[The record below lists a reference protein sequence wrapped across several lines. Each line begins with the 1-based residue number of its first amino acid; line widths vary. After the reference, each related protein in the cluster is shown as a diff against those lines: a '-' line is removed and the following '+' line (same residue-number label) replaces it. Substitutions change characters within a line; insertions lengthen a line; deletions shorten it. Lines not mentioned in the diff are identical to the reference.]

1 MRTAIFVDAGYV
13 YAAGGVAISGEK
25 LRRIE
30 LQLDVPKFVEELKER
45 AASAATRN
53 PLLRIYWYDG
63 ALSRGLSTEHKLL
76 ADLDDIKLRLGAIS
90 YSGRQKGVDSLIVT
104 DLIDL
109 ARNRAIS
116 DAVLLSGDEDM
127 RIGVQIAQSFGVR
140 VHLVGI
146 RVPDGNQSPSLKR
159 ESDTTMEWC
168 REDVS
173 GFLTR
178 MPSSDVR
185 SNVRG
190 AEAGASG
197 TDRSHLEML
206 TECVTEYLQ
215 SCSIED
221 LSTIA
226 ELGMSSPVPRHLDSK
241 LLRNSSEKLERQLEE
256 PEKHQ
261 LRKMLKEHARGKRG

>member
-30 LQLDVPKFVEELKER
+30 LELNVPTFVEGLKKR
-45 AASAATRN
+45 VANAATAS

-63 ALSRGLSTEHKLL
+63 AFSRGLSAEHKLL
-76 ADLDDIKLRLGAIS
+76 ADSDDIKLRLGAIS

-109 ARNRAIS
+109 ARNHAIS
-116 DAVLLSGDEDM
+116 DAVLLSGDEDT

-146 RVPDGNQSPSLKR
+146 KVPDGNQSPSLKR
-159 ESDTTMEWC
+159 ESDTTMEWS

-173 GFLTR
+173 GFLAR
-178 MPSSDVR
+178 KPQSDMR
-185 SNVRG
+185 SNLSG

-197 TDRSHLEML
+197 IDRPRREILREY
-206 TECVTEYLQ
+206 VTEFLQ
-215 SCSIED
+215 SCSEED
-221 LSTIA
+221 VSTLA
-226 ELGMSSPVPRHLDSK
+226 ELGPSSRVPDHLDSK
-241 LLRNSSEKLERQLEE
+241 LITNCIAKLERELKELERR
-256 PEKHQ
+256 Q
-261 LRKMLKEHARGKRG
+261 LRSMLKEQARGMRG